1 MVTNSL
7 IVPALDEVADSFDR
21 GYEAGFIAGLQAHE
35 SNEFDRAFKAF
46 RYLISSGY
54 ADMIVDGV
62 TQDSPVVHDVFEYLF
77 EVLDGKRPTRDY
89 ANWKP
94 ESKR

>member
-7 IVPALDEVADSFDR
+7 IIPALDEVADSFDR
-21 GYEAGFIAGLQAHE
+21 GYETGFIAGLQAHE
-35 SNEFDRAFKAF
+35 ANEFERAFKAF
-46 RYLISSGY
+46 RYLVSAGY

-89 ANWKP
+89 VNWKP

>member
-7 IVPALDEVADSFDR
+7 IVPALDQVADSFDR
-21 GYEAGFIAGLQAHE
+21 GYEAGFIAGLHGHE
-35 SNEFDRAFKAF
+35 DAEFRKAF
-46 RYLISSGY
+46 VQARYLISSAY
-54 ADMIVDGV
+54 ADMIVDGI

>member
-7 IVPALDEVADSFDR
+7 VAPELDQVADSFDR
-21 GYEAGFIAGLQAHE
+21 GYEAGFIAGLHAHE
-35 SNEFDRAFKAF
+35 ANEFERAFKAF
-46 RYLISSGY
+46 RYLVSAGY

-77 EVLDGKRPTRDY
+77 EVLDGKRLTRDY
-89 ANWKP
+89 ANWKV
-94 ESKR
+94 EGI